1 MGKMSEVKKYVK
13 EHKKEVAIGAA
24 VVTSITAVYIL
35 IKTTKKLPA
44 TPVVDEVVDNIGG
57 LTELYQLPNQSQSWA
72 LLHGNT
78 IEGLPADL
86 VEIGRQIAS
95 GEYTIGKYG
104 FD

>member
-1 MGKMSEVKKYVK
+1 MSKMSEVKKYVK
-13 EHKKEVAIGAA
+13 EHKKEIAIGAA
-24 VVTSITAVYIL
+24 VVTSVAVGYVL